1 MPLIPRRRRAAGRER
16 AMTVVEH
23 LDELRRRLVISAV
36 AVLLASVVG
45 LVFNQQILDFLVEPY
60 REALRALPAGAAPPG
75 AFQQGLV
82 FSGPAEAFMAVLKI
96 GFVSGFLLALPVIL
110 YQTWRFITPGLTSRE
125 RRLGIPFVLASM
137 ILFAGGVVFGFLVI
151 PRGLSFLLGFGGQN
165 LVPLITADRYLSFL
179 IFLILAFGLSFEL
192 PLVLIFLA
200 GARVISS
207 AQLRTWR
214 RYAALGTA
222 IFAAVATPTQDPYT
236 MSIMWVALYLLYEG
250 AILIARLMKR

>member
-1 MPLIPRRRRAAGRER
+1 MPLIPRRRTREQ
-16 AMTVVEH
+16 AMTVVQH
-23 LDELRRRLVISAV
+23 LDELRRRLVIAAV
-36 AVLLASVVG
+36 AVLLASVIG
-45 LVFNQQILDFLVEPY
+45 LVFNRQILDFLVEPY
-60 REALRALPAGAAPPG
+60 REALRGLPDEASPPG
-75 AFQQGLV
+75 AFQRGLV
-82 FSGPAEAFMAVLKI
+82 FSGPAEAFTAVLKI
-96 GFVSGFLLALPVIL
+96 GFFSGFLLALPVVL

-137 ILFAGGVVFGFLVI
+137 VLFAGGVVFAFMII
-151 PRGLSFLLGFGGQN
+151 PRGLQFLLGFGGQN

-200 GARVISS
+200 GARIISS
-207 AQLRTWR
+207 AQLRKWR

-222 IFAAVATPTQDPYT
+222 VFAAVATPTQDPYT

-250 AILIARLMKR
+250 AILVTRLMKR